1 MFTDIDIRRIA
12 APVDTMEHIVGG
24 KRPTWW
30 SYVKDDVLF
39 NFKIQGKRYILIRW
53 PGDAP
58 AREGRAPS
66 LEELILEQINDPAPL
81 KTVPEG
87 VHRGRPRKAP
97 PPTDAAEA
105 QPQQRRRG
113 RPRKQ
118 RAVAAEYDKRN
129 QQPVI
134 GPAAVPFARRGRIRI
149 GILPG
154 PSNPGQ

>member
-1 MFTDIDIRRIA
+1 MFADIDIRRIA

-66 LEELILEQINDPAPL
+66 LEELILEQINNPAAL
-81 KTVPEG
+81 KAMPKG
-87 VHRGRPRKAP
+87 VHRGRPRKNP
-97 PPTDAAEA
+97 VPTNTDAAAE
-105 QPQQRRRG
+105 PTPPRRPRG
-113 RPRKQ
+113 RPRKF
-118 RAVAAEYDKRN
+118 RV
-129 QQPVI
+129 PVE
-134 GPAAVPFARRGRIRI
+134 
-149 GILPG
+149 
-154 PSNPGQ
+154 Q